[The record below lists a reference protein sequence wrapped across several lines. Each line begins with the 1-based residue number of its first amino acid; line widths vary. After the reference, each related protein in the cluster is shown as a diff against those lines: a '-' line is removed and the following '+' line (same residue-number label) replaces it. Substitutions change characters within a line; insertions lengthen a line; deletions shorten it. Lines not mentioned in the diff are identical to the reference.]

1 MAGGPFPVQ
10 KMTVFHGFFRVF
22 TRYPHSVWE
31 ADAAWQIPSVGL
43 PQGHVDLLM
52 LIVARGYGKRHSSRV
67 THFAAS
73 AVPEAVV

>member
-1 MAGGPFPVQ
+1 
-10 KMTVFHGFFRVF
+10 MTVFASVTRV
-22 TRYPHSVWE
+22 TLTQYGMPLRRLADSV
-31 ADAAWQIPSVGL
+31 VGL
-43 PQGHVDLLM
+43 TQGHVDLLI